1 MFARMSSLPII
12 EGRSCG
18 ECTECCTHLTIPDP
32 PEIAHERGTP
42 CARLGPG
49 GCTAYDERPRVCRV
63 FECAW
68 LEGAGNDDARPDR
81 SGVIIHFFRA
91 KGVPIISATET
102 RAGAC
107 APDGWAWPFLRDCGH
122 PVIITRIDGEQI
134 AMIPM
139 GKGETAAVT
148 EAELKAALGEP
159 HGRA

>member
-1 MFARMSSLPII
+1 
-12 EGRSCG
+12 
-18 ECTECCTHLTIPDP
+18 
-32 PEIAHERGTP
+32 
-42 CARLGPG
+42 
-49 GCTAYDERPRVCRV
+49 V